1 MANRGLTSA
10 EVAERVAAGQ
20 VNDVR
25 RRSSRSVSAIVRA
38 NVLTLFNGVIG
49 ALWVLIMIFGE
60 WQDGLFGLVI
70 VANAGIGIVQELRA
84 KRTLDRLAIVNES
97 PVRVRRDGTDTE
109 IPPRRVVLG
118 DLVLLSP
125 GDQLLVDGEVVD
137 ADGLEVDESL
147 LTGEADPVHKRPGDP
162 GDEVLSGSFVV
173 AGRGSYVATR
183 VGRDAYA
190 ARLAEE
196 ASAFSLSH
204 SELREGV
211 TRFIKYVTWL
221 VIPIGALLTWSQVS
235 RQTSVGEAVTGTVA
249 GIVTMIPEGLVL
261 MTSIAFAV
269 GVIRL
274 GRRRCLVQELPAI
287 EILARVDTLC
297 LDKTGTLTSGGMELD
312 EVRPLRDDLPVH
324 EALAA
329 LANLDPDPNPTA
341 RAVQAR
347 YPGSPGWTATTKVP
361 FSSAR
366 KWSGAE
372 FDEHGGWV
380 LGAPDV
386 LLPPGSPAYDEAG
399 ALAATGLRVLAL
411 CGVTSLRDP
420 DDLGTVEAAAVVVLR
435 QRIRPDAAETLAYF
449 AGQRVTVK
457 VISGDNPESVSA
469 IATSLGIPGGERAV
483 DARTLPEDDPE
494 KLAEIMENNTV
505 FGRVSPH
512 QKRLFVGA
520 LQSRGHTV
528 AMTGDGVN
536 DVLALKDADLGVA
549 MGSGSG
555 ATRAVAQVVLMDD
568 GFTSLP
574 SVVGEGRRVLANI
587 ERVAGLF
594 LTKTFYAIVLSLL
607 TGVIGLAFPFAP
619 RHSTLINALTI
630 GVPAFFLALAPSNER
645 ARSGFVPRVLRLAVP
660 AGIVCAAAVY
670 LSYWIAQS
678 GSSTLGE
685 SRTSA
690 VITLFVAAWWVLV
703 LVARPYVWWRVAL
716 VASMAG
722 LFALA
727 LAVPFT
733 REFFALTIGGPA
745 AGLTAAGLGVA
756 AGVVL
761 TGVFMI
767 VRSRR
772 TEPIQGDIPSVQD
785 RPADTLGA

>member
-1 MANRGLTSA
+1 MEQVTQRGLTSA
-10 EVAERVAAGQ
+10 EVAERVALGQ

-25 RRSSRSVSAIVRA
+25 RRSSRSVSAIFRA
-38 NVLTLFNGVIG
+38 NILTLFNGVIG
-49 ALWVLIMIFGE
+49 VLWVLIMIFGE

-70 VANAGIGIVQELRA
+70 VANAGIGIIQELRA
-84 KRTLDRLAIVNES
+84 KRTLDRLAIVNEA
-97 PVRVRRDGTDTE
+97 PVKVRRDGSETE
-109 IPPRRVVLG
+109 IPPRQVVLG
-118 DLVLLSP
+118 DLILLAP
-125 GDQLLVDGEVVD
+125 GDQLLVDGETVD
-137 ADGLEVDESL
+137 SDGLEADESL
-147 LTGEADPVHKRPGDP
+147 LTGEADPVHKLP

-183 VGRDAYA
+183 VGGDAYA

-204 SELREGV
+204 SELRDGI

-235 RQTSVGEAVTGTVA
+235 RRTGIGEAVTSTVA

-297 LDKTGTLTSGGMELD
+297 LDKTGTLTSGGMELG
-312 EVRPLRDDLPVH
+312 EVRRLRDDLPVP
-324 EALAA
+324 EALGA

-341 RAVQAR
+341 RAIQTR
-347 YPGSPGWTATTKVP
+347 HPDSPGWTVAAKVP

-366 KWSGAE
+366 KWSGAA
-372 FDEHGGWV
+372 FDGHGCWV

-386 LLPPGSPAYDEAG
+386 LLPPGTPAYTEAG

-411 CGVTSLRDP
+411 GKVASLHDP
-420 DDLGTVEAAAVVVLR
+420 DDLGTIEAAAIVVLR
-435 QRIRPDAAETLAYF
+435 QRVRPEAAETLAYF
-449 AGQRVTVK
+449 AEQGVTVK

-483 DARTLPEDDPE
+483 DARTLPDDNPE
-494 KLAEIMENNTV
+494 KLAEIMEANTV

-555 ATRAVAQVVLMDD
+555 ATRAVAQIVLMNDSFA
-568 GFTSLP
+568 GLP

-630 GVPAFFLALAPSNER
+630 GIPAFFLALAPSNER

-660 AGIVCAAAVY
+660 AGIICAAAVY

-678 GSSTLGE
+678 GAATLAE

-690 VITLFVAAWWVLV
+690 VITLFVAAWWVLA

-722 LFALA
+722 LFALT
-727 LAVPFT
+727 LAIPFT
-733 REFFALTIGGPA
+733 REFFALTLRDPA
-745 AGLTAAGLGVA
+745 AGGVAAGLGIA
-756 AGVVL
+756 AGAVL
-761 TGVFMI
+761 TGVFAVM
-767 VRSRR
+767 RSRR
-772 TEPIQGDIPSVQD
+772 TGPGQGDIQSVQD
-785 RPADTLGA
+785 RSTATLGT

>member
-1 MANRGLTSA
+1 MEQVANRGLTSA

-97 PVRVRRDGTDTE
+97 PVRVRRDGSDTE

-147 LTGEADPVHKRPGDP
+147 LTGEADPVYKRPGD
-162 GDEVLSGSFVV
+162 EALSGSFAI
-173 AGRGSYVATR
+173 AGRGSYLATR

-312 EVRPLRDDLPVH
+312 EVRPLHDDLPVH

-347 YPGSPGWTATTKVP
+347 YPDSPGWTATTKVP

-372 FDEHGGWV
+372 FADHGGWV

-420 DDLGTVEAAAVVVLR
+420 DDLGTVEAAAVIVLR

-449 AGQRVTVK
+449 AGQHVTVK

-483 DARTLPEDDPE
+483 DARTLPEDDLE
-494 KLAEIMENNTV
+494 KLAEIMETNTV

-555 ATRAVAQVVLMDD
+555 ATRAVAQIVLMDD
-568 GFTSLP
+568 GFAGLP

-660 AGIVCAAAVY
+660 AGIVCATAVY

-727 LAVPFT
+727 LAVPFA
-733 REFFALTIGGPA
+733 REFFALTLGGPA

-767 VRSRR
+767 ARSRP
-772 TEPIQGDIPSVQD
+772 TEPIQGDIQSVRD

>member
-97 PVRVRRDGTDTE
+97 PVRVRRDGSDTE

-147 LTGEADPVHKRPGDP
+147 LTGEADPVYKRPGD
-162 GDEVLSGSFVV
+162 EALSGSFAI
-173 AGRGSYVATR
+173 AGRGSYLATR

-312 EVRPLRDDLPVH
+312 EVRPLHDDLPVH

-347 YPGSPGWTATTKVP
+347 YPDSPGWTATTKVP

-372 FDEHGGWV
+372 FADHGGWV

-420 DDLGTVEAAAVVVLR
+420 DDLGTVEAAAVIVLR

-449 AGQRVTVK
+449 AGQHVTVK

-483 DARTLPEDDPE
+483 DARTLPEDDLE
-494 KLAEIMENNTV
+494 KLAEIMETNTV

-555 ATRAVAQVVLMDD
+555 ATRAVAQIVLMDD
-568 GFTSLP
+568 GFAGLP

-660 AGIVCAAAVY
+660 AGIVCATAVY

-727 LAVPFT
+727 LAVPFA
-733 REFFALTIGGPA
+733 REFFALTLGGPA

-767 VRSRR
+767 ARSRP
-772 TEPIQGDIPSVQD
+772 TEPIQGDIQSVRD

>member
-1 MANRGLTSA
+1 MEQVANRGLTSA

-97 PVRVRRDGTDTE
+97 PVRVRRDGSDTE

-147 LTGEADPVHKRPGDP
+147 LTGEADPVYKRPGD
-162 GDEVLSGSFVV
+162 EALSGSFAI

-312 EVRPLRDDLPVH
+312 EVRPLHDDLPVH

-347 YPGSPGWTATTKVP
+347 YPDSPGWTATTKVP

-372 FDEHGGWV
+372 FADHGGWV

-420 DDLGTVEAAAVVVLR
+420 DDLGTVEAAAVIVLR

-449 AGQRVTVK
+449 AGQHVTVK

-483 DARTLPEDDPE
+483 DARTLPEDDLE
-494 KLAEIMENNTV
+494 KLAEIMETNTV

-555 ATRAVAQVVLMDD
+555 ATRAVAQIVLMDD
-568 GFTSLP
+568 GFAGLP

-660 AGIVCAAAVY
+660 AGIVCATAVY

-727 LAVPFT
+727 LAVPFA
-733 REFFALTIGGPA
+733 REFFALTLGGPA

-767 VRSRR
+767 ARSRP
-772 TEPIQGDIPSVQD
+772 TEPIQGDIQSVRD

>member
-1 MANRGLTSA
+1 MEQVAERGLSAA
-10 EVAERVAAGQ
+10 EVAERVATGQ

-70 VANAGIGIVQELRA
+70 VANAGIGIVQEFRA

-97 PVRVRRDGTDTE
+97 PVRVRRNGSDTE
-109 IPPRRVVLG
+109 IPPRQVVLG

-125 GDQLLVDGEVVD
+125 GDQLLVDGEMVD
-137 ADGLEVDESL
+137 ADGLEADESL
-147 LTGEADPVHKRPGDP
+147 LTGEADPVYKRP

-341 RAVQAR
+341 RAVQTR
-347 YPGSPGWTATTKVP
+347 YPDSPGWTATTKVP

-372 FDEHGGWV
+372 FDDHGGWV

-386 LLPPGSPAYDEAG
+386 LLPPGTPAYDEAG
-399 ALAATGLRVLAL
+399 VLAATGLRVLAL
-411 CGVTSLRDP
+411 CRVTSLRDP

-449 AGQRVTVK
+449 AGQHVTVK

-494 KLAEIMENNTV
+494 KLAEIMEANTV

-555 ATRAVAQVVLMDD
+555 ATRAVAQIVLMDD
-568 GFTSLP
+568 GFASLP

-594 LTKTFYAIVLSLL
+594 LTKTFYAIALSLL

-619 RHSTLINALTI
+619 RHSTLVNALTI
-630 GVPAFFLALAPSNER
+630 GIPAFFLALAPSNER

-678 GSSTLGE
+678 GSATLEE

-703 LVARPYVWWRVAL
+703 LVARPYVWWRVVL

-722 LFALA
+722 LFALT
-727 LAVPFT
+727 LAVPFA
-733 REFFALTIGGPA
+733 REFFTLTLGGPA

-761 TGVFMI
+761 TGVFVI
-767 VRSRR
+767 ARSRR
-772 TEPIQGDIPSVQD
+772 TEPITGDIKSVQD